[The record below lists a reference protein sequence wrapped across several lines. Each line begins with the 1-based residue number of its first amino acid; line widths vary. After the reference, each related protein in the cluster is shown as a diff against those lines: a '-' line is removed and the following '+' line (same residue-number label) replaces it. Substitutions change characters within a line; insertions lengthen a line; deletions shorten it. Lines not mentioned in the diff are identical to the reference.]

1 VVGRSLRRD
10 GRELEVRGVAYSP
23 LLSHAERYTSPP
35 DIFVRHHRDTWMR
48 DLPLIAALGA
58 NTVRLYNWD
67 PALHAT
73 DLTFLDACAELGLSV
88 VLPVSN
94 YFLDHPEAAK
104 PIITQAAHHPAVLMW
119 GVSNEASDIDCG
131 ECAMSSANVKVAELT
146 RAVRQAEAAAGTWH
160 PITVPV
166 TCSNLHVPALAS
178 AGALVDVW
186 GFNCY
191 WAERE
196 AWPANFYELFAAASD
211 KPMLMTEWGIDS
223 FDNRVGEPFEAVQA
237 SYTSYQWTSLIS
249 HRGSGGISLGGVVFE
264 WLDEPWKAN
273 YAGALGASCVP
284 ARPGVQAG
292 WGPNGFPDSCGNE
305 AFFGMAEL
313 RADETLRLKPIC
325 NELARL
331 WGAAPGNTLPSSV
344 LLQPPVGALPSPQR
358 PVVAAV
364 AVPLLALLLTGVGLW
379 YRRRHSISTSSDQQ
393 ETAAS
398 AMLPAEDEH
407 GYVSL

>member
-1 VVGRSLRRD
+1 
-10 GRELEVRGVAYSP
+10 
-23 LLSHAERYTSPP
+23 
-35 DIFVRHHRDTWMR
+35 
-48 DLPLIAALGA
+48 
-58 NTVRLYNWD
+58 
-67 PALHAT
+67 
-73 DLTFLDACAELGLSV
+73 
-88 VLPVSN
+88 
-94 YFLDHPEAAK
+94 
-104 PIITQAAHHPAVLMW
+104 
-119 GVSNEASDIDCG
+119 
-131 ECAMSSANVKVAELT
+131 MSSANVKVAELT

-191 WAERE
+191 WAERV
-196 AWPANFYELFAAASD
+196 AWPSDFYELYAKASPA
-211 KPMLMTEWGIDS
+211 PMLITEFGIDS